1 MLENKRR
8 IGFGKRGWVLTIY
21 MFLAFVVWCA
31 TQNSLN
37 ILSPLYA
44 ATRGWNAT
52 LITSVYTIGS
62 LISIVFQFILNKYV
76 ATHSVKKASIIFGIL
91 SLVLAVFLS
100 LAMQQAIFC
109 VIYVCMKIC
118 QDMWALV
125 ANGMMAGQW
134 FPRRKGTVMG
144 IATFGF
150 PLASGFG
157 MAVIGMLVNK
167 STFMSFLPFLIMGVI
182 AMILIFAFL
191 SDYPEEVGAYRD
203 NDKSMTPEEAK
214 KMMLQEKE
222 ARKNTVWTFRH
233 LLGTRDF
240 WFLVIPCGL
249 LLFSTIGVMIQIT
262 SLLQSVSP
270 EFYAAYGVPTLTMIS
285 VAACLGSWLVGVLD
299 TRFGTKTA
307 IIIAGF
313 AMLVSGISGAFGTL
327 VSTLIAGGFLSI
339 FMGAASNFTVS
350 ISAEYWNRSDFPTVY
365 ALVSPVVS
373 LISAFGPMVIAIIGA
388 IFGFRLSFILV
399 AVLSVFTIVLPF
411 FASGEHIAKK
421 GEMYMAHKAQKQ
433 QMQS

>member
-1 MLENKRR
+1 MVGKKR
-8 IGFGKRGWVLTIY
+8 IGLGARGWILTIY
-21 MFLAFVVWCA
+21 MFLSFIVWCA

-37 ILSPLYA
+37 ILSPVYA

-62 LISIVFQFILNKYV
+62 LISIVVQFILNKYV
-76 ATHSVKKASIIFGIL
+76 ATHSVKKAVTIFSIA
-91 SLVLAVFLS
+91 SMVLAVLLS

-109 VIYVCMKIC
+109 IIYVCMKIT

-125 ANGMMAGQW
+125 ANGVMAGQW

-150 PLASGFG
+150 PLSSGVG
-157 MAVIGMLVNK
+157 MAIIGVLVNK
-167 STFMSFLPFLIMGVI
+167 STFMAFLPFLILGVI
-182 AMILIFAFL
+182 AIILVMAFL

-203 NDKSMTPEEAK
+203 NDRTMTAEEAR
-214 KMMLQEKE
+214 KMMEQEKE
-222 ARKNTVWTFRH
+222 ARKNTVWTFKNLMR
-233 LLGTRDF
+233 TRDF
-240 WFLVIPCGL
+240 WLLVIPCGF

-262 SLLQSVSP
+262 GLLESVNT
-270 EFYAAYGVPTLTMIS
+270 EFYAQYGALSLSMIT
-285 VAACLGSWLVGVLD
+285 VAACIGSWLIGVID

-307 IIIAGF
+307 MIIAGF
-313 AMLVSGISGAFGTL
+313 AMLISGIAGAFGTL

-350 ISAEYWNRSDFPTVY
+350 VSAEYWNRSDFPTVY

-373 LISAFGPMVIAIIGA
+373 LISAFGPMVIAIIA
-388 IFGFRLSFILV
+388 ATVGFRISFILV
-399 AVLSVFTIVLPF
+399 AILAVISIVLPF
-411 FASGEHIAKK
+411 FTSGEHITKK
-421 GEMYMAHKAQKQ
+421 GEQFKAEKEQREKA
-433 QMQS
+433 SA